1 MSDPGHFRSKK
12 SVAQVLSSFFG
23 DQHTPFS
30 AMIEIADRCNEVC
43 VHCYQIQGQKGEMS
57 TDEVK
62 SVMDQLAELGVLM
75 LTISGGEPTLRH
87 DFLELVEHARTKKF
101 AVKIFTNG
109 LTMTAELAQKLADL
123 AVQEVQMS
131 LYSHRPE
138 VHDEV
143 TGVRGSWQKT
153 VAAVHHLRAV
163 GVAVVVKTPLMKVNA
178 DESDAYID
186 FAQSIGA
193 DYMMDPHLDPRE
205 DGDRA
210 PEALGIDDDTLI
222 RARKDPR
229 LGGAFRREPDAQ
241 RPPRDLD
248 AAVCGACRGNV
259 HVEANGEL
267 RPCTQL
273 TVPVG
278 HALREGVRAAYQR
291 NPDGVL
297 IRSLTWRDLHGCRDC
312 DLSRYCHRCYA
323 NALAEGGDALG
334 PYLTACHRAT
344 VQYRTTHGETPRLLP
359 PDDPDRVE
367 GLGPFREVSPGAYEH
382 ARDVLQDADRELRRQ
397 RAWITSTPSASPEGL
412 VQIRRPARGK
422 KSAAAPTGSG

>member
-12 SVAQVLSSFFG
+12 SVAQVLSGLLG
-23 DQHTPFS
+23 DEHTPIS

-87 DFLELVEHARTKKF
+87 DFLELVEHARKKKF

-109 LTMTAELAQKLADL
+109 ITMTPELAGKLRAL

-131 LYSHRPE
+131 LYSHRAE

-143 TGVRGSWQKT
+143 TGVPGSWEKT
-153 VAAVHHLRAV
+153 TAAVRHLKAA

-178 DESDAYID
+178 GDSDAYID
-186 FAQSIGA
+186 FAKSIGA

-210 PEALGIDDDTLI
+210 PELLRIDDDTFI

-229 LGGAFRREPDAQ
+229 LGGAGREDAEAH

-248 AAVCGACRGNV
+248 GSVCGACSGNV
-259 HVEANGEL
+259 HVEANGEM

-278 HALREGVRAAYQR
+278 HAIRDGVRASYEG
-291 NPDGVL
+291 NPEGVL
-297 IRSLTWRDLHGCRDC
+297 IRSLTWRHLHGCRDC
-312 DLSRYCHRCYA
+312 DLSPYCGRCYA
-323 NALAEGGDALG
+323 NARMEGGDALG
-334 PYLTACHRAT
+334 PYLTACRHA
-344 VQYRTTHGETPRLLP
+344 VVSYRSVHGEAPRFVP
-359 PDDPDRVE
+359 PDDPARPD
-367 GLGPFREVSPGAYEH
+367 GLGPFAEVSPGVFAH
-382 ARDVLQDADRELRRQ
+382 AEDRLNDEDRALRRDH
-397 RAWITSTPSASPEGL
+397 AWIAGAPSTPPDGL
-412 VQIRRPARGK
+412 VQIGRPGRGK
-422 KSAAAPTGSG
+422 KSAALGSASR